1 MATSNATSRKENWT
15 DQSVL
20 TLCNFLI
27 QHQNNNGR
35 NKAYPWSHLQPEY
48 EKIHNHKFNSK
59 QALKSKY
66 DSMRKQ
72 YTLWKQL
79 KHGETG
85 LGWNA
90 STGALACSN
99 DWWDRKIKEN
109 PNVSCFRTKQPSKE
123 LQEAWEQLFG
133 GLLAG
138 GSVVVGLGMDQDTSS
153 EIPNVNLENAEIP
166 NVNHEN
172 VEIPNVNHENVE
184 IPNVNL
190 KNVAIDI
197 DDDTEPIQVW
207 NHYSQ
212 HLDAKENDFYSS
224 LMRDVGQDVT
234 TPCPDEISR
243 QPNKSKNMTTKPKI
257 VEMKRKGRNSGGT
270 KLFQGYMAKQ
280 EEKQERIIKILESD
294 AFGASKD
301 DPYSV
306 SRCMI
311 VINGMVDDALMTDDS
326 PLFYLAMDLFE
337 DAVKREL
344 FMNMRNDSARLK
356 WLQHK
361 QDQGD

>member
-15 DQSVL
+15 DQPVL

-35 NKAYPWSHLQPEY
+35 NKAYLWSQLQPEY

-109 PNVSCFRTKQPSKE
+109 PNVSGFRTKQPSKE

-138 GSVVVGLGMDQDTSS
+138 ESVVVGLGMDQDTSS

-172 VEIPNVNHENVE
+172 VEIPNVN
-184 IPNVNL
+184 L
-190 KNVAIDI
+190 KNVAIR
-197 DDDTEPIQVW
+197 
-207 NHYSQ
+207 Y
-212 HLDAKENDFYSS
+212 
-224 LMRDVGQDVT
+224 
-234 TPCPDEISR
+234 
-243 QPNKSKNMTTKPKI
+243 
-257 VEMKRKGRNSGGT
+257 
-270 KLFQGYMAKQ
+270 
-280 EEKQERIIKILESD
+280 
-294 AFGASKD
+294 
-301 DPYSV
+301 
-306 SRCMI
+306 
-311 VINGMVDDALMTDDS
+311 
-326 PLFYLAMDLFE
+326 
-337 DAVKREL
+337 
-344 FMNMRNDSARLK
+344 
-356 WLQHK
+356 
-361 QDQGD
+361 

>member
-109 PNVSCFRTKQPSKE
+109 PN
-123 LQEAWEQLFG
+123 WGQLF
-133 GLLAG
+133 
-138 GSVVVGLGMDQDTSS
+138 VGLGMDQDTSS

-166 NVNHEN
+166 NVNHAN
-172 VEIPNVNHENVE
+172 VEIPNVNMR
-184 IPNVNL
+184 
-190 KNVAIDI
+190 ID
-197 DDDTEPIQVW
+197 E
-207 NHYSQ
+207 
-212 HLDAKENDFYSS
+212 
-224 LMRDVGQDVT
+224 
-234 TPCPDEISR
+234 
-243 QPNKSKNMTTKPKI
+243 TKRRAHTG
-257 VEMKRKGRNSGGT
+257 VRNSREQ
-270 KLFQGYMAKQ
+270 KLFQRYLAQQ
-280 EEKQERIIKILESD
+280 EEKQELIIKILKSML
-294 AFGASKD
+294 FGAVKKT
-301 DPYSV
+301 YSV